1 MVTKAIIS
9 LLLLAASAAALPARE
24 RFDGIVAVVGDSVI
38 LQSELDAYIV
48 MRETSMGAK
57 LDTSRFKSLR
67 KQLVGDLVDGKVL
80 IVHAA
85 KDSTIVIKENEVEQA
100 VAAHVSQIL
109 SQNNLTMDEL
119 EKELREKYGM
129 GLTKFKAQLRSQIQ
143 EQLIKQ
149 KVSQQ
154 YVGQV
159 SVSKNDVE
167 TFYREFKDSLPT
179 IGESVLLS
187 KVVLRLTTPDS
198 LRQSAYA
205 KAKNIKRRLDEGG
218 DFAAIAKQ
226 FSEDPNA
233 ENGGD
238 LGFIGKGTLSELKF
252 EEAVFSLNVGQT
264 SDIIESR
271 LGFHIVNVLEK
282 KDQKVHI
289 RQIFVSLTPPEAEVR
304 ARMALLD
311 SVRLAA
317 KTRADFIDAVKK
329 FSTDPQTK
337 THDGRVGWV
346 PLFGLSEAARA
357 ALDSLPVGGIA
368 APLREGNEVSLY
380 RIDDRMKNRPLT
392 LEDDFDLLS
401 EKAKE
406 IMAQKKLLDLVRK
419 WRREVYVDIRL

>member
-1 MVTKAIIS
+1 MLI
-9 LLLLAASAAALPARE
+9 AALATALCAAE
-24 RFDGIVAVVGDSVI
+24 RFDGVVAVVGDSVI

-48 MRETSMGAK
+48 MRQTSLGTK
-57 LDTSRFKSLR
+57 IDTSQFRPMR

-80 IVHAA
+80 VVHAA
-85 KDSTIVIKENEVEQA
+85 KDSTIIIKENEVDQA
-100 VAAHVSQIL
+100 VGGHISQIL
-109 SQNNLTMDEL
+109 AQNGMTMDAL
-119 EKELREKYGM
+119 EKELHDKYGM

-187 KVVLRLTTPDS
+187 KIVFKLTTPDS
-198 LRQSAYA
+198 LRQAAFS
-205 KAKNIKRRLDEGG
+205 KAKSIKRRLDEGG
-218 DFAAIAKQ
+218 DFAAVAKQ
-226 FSEDPNA
+226 YSEDPNA

-271 LGFHIVNVLEK
+271 LGFHIVNIVAK
-282 KDQKVHI
+282 KDQMVHV
-289 RQIFVSLTPPEAEVR
+289 RQIFVSLTPPEATVR
-304 ARMALLD
+304 KCMALLD
-311 SVRLAA
+311 SVRIAA
-317 KTRADFIDAVKK
+317 KTQADFTDAVRR
-329 FSTDPQTK
+329 FSADAQTRS
-337 THDGRVGWV
+337 HNGRVGWV
-346 PLFGLSEAARA
+346 PLFSLTEATRT

-380 RIDDRMKNRPLT
+380 RLDDRMKNRALT
-392 LEDDFDLLS
+392 MEDDYDLLS

-406 IMAQKKLLDLVRK
+406 IMAQKKLLDLVKK
-419 WRREVYVDIRL
+419 WRREIYVDIRL

>member
-1 MVTKAIIS
+1 MNK
-9 LLLLAASAAALPARE
+9 
-24 RFDGIVAVVGDSVI
+24 
-38 LQSELDAYIV
+38 
-48 MRETSMGAK
+48 
-57 LDTSRFKSLR
+57 
-67 KQLVGDLVDGKVL
+67 
-80 IVHAA
+80 
-85 KDSTIVIKENEVEQA
+85 
-100 VAAHVSQIL
+100 
-109 SQNNLTMDEL
+109 
-119 EKELREKYGM
+119 KELREKYGM

-179 IGESVLLS
+179 IGKSVLLS